1 MNLIGSDS
9 FDLDFLTILIAYLFL
24 FYRPVP
30 VGWFAFGQGL
40 LIDLFSG
47 GLHGLFTLLYLGVLG
62 GIHLG
67 SRFFNPQGPKGQVLI
82 ITLAVLLKKALLLLV
97 LNALSPELV
106 FSRFF
111 LWTSGVSAIVTGVF
125 GPILFYLFNRL
136 RRVSFEDAL
145 RPSSE
150 KLQALKDESF
160 F

>member
-111 LWTSGVSAIVTGVF
+111 LWTSGISAIITGVF
-125 GPILFYLFNRL
+125 GPILFYLFNR
-136 RRVSFEDAL
+136 
-145 RPSSE
+145 
-150 KLQALKDESF
+150 
-160 F
+160 